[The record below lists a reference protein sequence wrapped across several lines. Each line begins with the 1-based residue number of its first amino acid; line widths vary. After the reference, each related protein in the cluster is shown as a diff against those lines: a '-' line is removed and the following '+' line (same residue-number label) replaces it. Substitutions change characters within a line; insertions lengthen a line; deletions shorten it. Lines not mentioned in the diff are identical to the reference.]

1 VNLTSG
7 LRDLEAAQIVD
18 AIADAAARWS
28 DADFPPRVRAARAIG
43 ERLQYAEPVVD
54 YALDKLFG
62 AITRESLR
70 ATIAGELGSLEALD
84 GFVSRAGRPDV
95 RYAGFDLVA
104 IVSSDTTIG
113 VAVPPLVFAA
123 CAKSRIA
130 VKDRSDLLVAAFV
143 ETLAEERSEFGAA
156 IAAENWGGHEDPEAG
171 AHLSNAD
178 VVVAFGGAEALRAIR
193 ARCKPDARFVPFGHR
208 TSAGY
213 VARETLNDEQ
223 ATRDCAFA
231 AARDALLYDG
241 GGCLSLH
248 TLFVENDGR
257 CSVSSFRR
265 CLIDALDAEAVT
277 FPSAFERLTPAA
289 AAIRDAANF
298 RQSQGSGSS
307 YTGRASPHLLLFDP
321 PLEEPPPLTPRT
333 LAMYGVDGPGDA
345 LAFIGRHE
353 LPLEALAVCG
363 AERPDVLEMAAA
375 TGAARIARLGQLQ
388 APPLTAEHGGFGRI
402 LPFVRAISRER

>member
-1 VNLTSG
+1 MKVSHGLRNLT
-7 LRDLEAAQIVD
+7 ATQIVD

-28 DADFPPRVRAARAIG
+28 DADFPPRVRVARAIG
-43 ERLQYAEPVVD
+43 ERLQYTEPVVD

-62 AITRESLR
+62 TITRESLQ

-95 RYAGFDLVA
+95 RYAGFDSVA

-113 VAVPPLVFAA
+113 VAIPPLVFAA
-123 CAKSRIA
+123 CAKSRVA
-130 VKDRSDLLVAAFV
+130 VKDRSDSLVAAFIA
-143 ETLAEERSEFGAA
+143 TLAEERSEFGAA
-156 IAAENWGGHEDPEAG
+156 LAAGHWGGHEDPEAL

-178 VVVAFGGAEALRAIR
+178 VVVAFGGAEALPTIR

-213 VARETLNDEQ
+213 VARETLNDER

-241 GGCLSLH
+241 EGCLSLH
-248 TLFVENDGR
+248 ALFVESGGR
-257 CSVSSFRR
+257 CSVDNFRR
-265 CLIDALDAEAVT
+265 SLIDALDAEAIT
-277 FPSAFERLTPAA
+277 FPSAFEQLPPAA
-289 AAIRDAANF
+289 LALRDAANF

-307 YTGRASPHLLLFDP
+307 YAGQTSPHLLLFDP
-321 PLEEPPPLTPRT
+321 PLEELPPLTPRT
-333 LAMYGVDGPGDA
+333 LAVYGVDGPGDA
-345 LAFIGRHE
+345 LAFVCRHE
-353 LPLEALAVCG
+353 LPLEAFGVCG
-363 AERPDVLEMAAA
+363 AERPDVLEMTVAS
-375 TGAARIARLGQLQ
+375 GAARIARLGELQ
-388 APPLTAEHGGFGRI
+388 APPLTAEHGGSGRI